1 MSQQQYYYELRQQSA
16 DLTQLS
22 DDLVMRLTKVQD
34 DVSRGNST
42 AIKMVIESEQ
52 RSRRDLVENADE
64 LVNLLMESLKS

>member
-42 AIKMVIESEQ
+42 ALKMAIESEQ
-52 RSRRDLVENADE
+52 RCRRDLAENADE

>member
-1 MSQQQYYYELRQQSA
+1 MSQQQYYELRQQSA

-42 AIKMVIESEQ
+42 AVKMVIESEQ
-52 RSRRDLVENADE
+52 RSRRDLAENADE
-64 LVNLLMESLKS
+64 LLNLLMENMK